1 VFYEVV
7 ECGERL
13 ALAGKGFVLWHID
26 ACCIVFAVWPVLGN
40 CHLLCKWDHHVL
52 SHYQALYGQEGKKT
66 GRKSQIRVGFRARC
80 FWRQEVSKSLNKN
93 RKCKNDH
100 MIDDFSSNYLKQ
112 LVKEHRK
119 SKNINKKGSEPAEQV
134 DFLFN
139 VVNQVI
145 IEILFVLDTFFHCIQ
160 VMLLPENQ
168 FIFGF

>member
-1 VFYEVV
+1 M
-7 ECGERL
+7 
-13 ALAGKGFVLWHID
+13 
-26 ACCIVFAVWPVLGN
+26 
-40 CHLLCKWDHHVL
+40 
-52 SHYQALYGQEGKKT
+52 
-66 GRKSQIRVGFRARC
+66 
-80 FWRQEVSKSLNKN
+80 SKSLNKN

>member
-1 VFYEVV
+1 
-7 ECGERL
+7 
-13 ALAGKGFVLWHID
+13 
-26 ACCIVFAVWPVLGN
+26 
-40 CHLLCKWDHHVL
+40 
-52 SHYQALYGQEGKKT
+52 
-66 GRKSQIRVGFRARC
+66 
-80 FWRQEVSKSLNKN
+80 
-93 RKCKNDH
+93 

-168 FIFGF
+168 FIFGFQGTDQVLNFMSTGMLAEIYFTQFFLHLGNRWPRSRWLDRGDGSRLVAEVQ